1 MGHKINPVGFR
12 VGVGRGWNS
21 RWYANKK
28 DFSTYLLEDVAIRRY
43 LDKELK
49 EALISHI
56 DIERQ
61 KTDKGTNVTVI
72 SHVARPGVVIGQDGA
87 NVNRLTK
94 YLQKI
99 VKSGN
104 FKLDVVEVKAPDLDA
119 RLVALSI
126 AKELEQRASFR
137 TAQKKAIQRVK
148 KAGAKGVKTLVT
160 GRLGGAEIARGE
172 GYHEGIIPL
181 HTLRSDIDFAKVEA
195 HTTYGRLGVKV
206 WICRGDYD
214 TTAEA
219 NKDQD
224 KELIDE
230 PEAVNPAEGE

>member
-28 DFSTYLLEDVAIRRY
+28 DFSTYLLEDISIRKY

-61 KTDKGTNVTVI
+61 KTDKGTNVNVI
-72 SHVARPGVVIGQDGA
+72 THVARPGVVIGQDGA

-94 YLQKI
+94 YLQKL
-99 VKSGN
+99 VKTGT
-104 FKLDVVEVKAPDLDA
+104 FKLDVLEVKAPDLDA

-126 AKELEQRASFR
+126 AKELEARASFR

-148 KAGAKGVKTLVT
+148 KAGAKGIKTLVT
-160 GRLGGAEIARGE
+160 GRLGGSEIARSE
-172 GYHEGIIPL
+172 GYHDGIIPL

-214 TTAEA
+214 VNVSAHTNQE
-219 NKDQD
+219 

-230 PEAVNPAEGE
+230 PEAVKVAEGE

>member
-12 VGVGRGWNS
+12 VGIGRGWNS

-28 DFSTYLLEDVAIRRY
+28 DFSTFLLEDIAVRRY
-43 LDKELK
+43 LDKELA
-49 EALISHI
+49 EALVAHI

-61 KTDKGTNVTVI
+61 KTDKGFNVTVI
-72 SHVARPGVVIGQDGA
+72 CHVARPGVVIGQDGA

-99 VKSGN
+99 VKSGTL
-104 FKLDVVEVKAPDLDA
+104 KLDVLEVKAPDLDA

-148 KAGAKGVKTLVT
+148 KAGAKGIKTMVT

-214 TTAEA
+214 TTAQNTNQE
-219 NKDQD
+219 

-230 PEAVNPAEGE
+230 PEAVSPVQGE

>member
-12 VGVGRGWNS
+12 VGIGRGWSS

-28 DFSTYLLEDVAIRRY
+28 DFSTFLLEDIKIREY
-43 LDKELK
+43 LEKEIK

-61 KTDKGTNVTVI
+61 KLDKGTNVNVI
-72 SHVARPGVVIGQDGA
+72 AHVASPGVVIGQNGE

-94 YLQKI
+94 YLEKI
-99 VKSGN
+99 I
-104 FKLDVVEVKAPDLDA
+104 KLGTLKLSIQAVTVPDLDA
-119 RLVALSI
+119 RLVAMSI
-126 AKELEQRASFR
+126 AKELEARASFR
-137 TAQKKAIQRVK
+137 TAQKKAIMRVK

-206 WICRGDYD
+206 WICRGDYIIS
-214 TTAEA
+214 EKP
-219 NKDQD
+219 NED

-230 PEAVNPAEGE
+230 PEVPAPTEGE

>member
-21 RWYANKK
+21 RSYANKK
-28 DFSTYLLEDVAIRRY
+28 DFSTFLLEDVAIRRY

-61 KTDKGTNVTVI
+61 KTDKGTNVKVI

-214 TTAEA
+214 TTAQA
-219 NKDQD
+219 NNGQD

>member
-12 VGVGRGWNS
+12 VGVGRGWNA

-28 DFSTYLLEDVAIRRY
+28 DFSTYLLEDIAIRRY

-49 EALISHI
+49 EALLSHI

-61 KTDKGTNVTVI
+61 KTDKGTNVNVI
-72 SHVARPGVVIGQDGA
+72 CHVARPGVVIGQDGA

-94 YLQKI
+94 YLQKL
-99 VKSGN
+99 VKTGN

-148 KAGAKGVKTLVT
+148 KAGAKGVKTMVT

-214 TTAEA
+214 NTVKST
-219 NKDQD
+219 DQE

>member
-94 YLQKI
+94 HLQKI

-214 TTAEA
+214 TTAQA
-219 NKDQD
+219 NNGQE

>member
-1 MGHKINPVGFR
+1 V
-12 VGVGRGWNS
+12 
-21 RWYANKK
+21 
-28 DFSTYLLEDVAIRRY
+28 
-43 LDKELK
+43 
-49 EALISHI
+49 
-56 DIERQ
+56 
-61 KTDKGTNVTVI
+61 KTGT
-72 SHVARPGVVIGQDGA
+72 
-87 NVNRLTK
+87 
-94 YLQKI
+94 
-99 VKSGN
+99 
-104 FKLDVVEVKAPDLDA
+104 FKLDVLEVKAPDLDA

-148 KAGAKGVKTLVT
+148 KAGAKGIKTMVT

-214 TTAEA
+214 TTAQNTNQE
-219 NKDQD
+219 

-230 PEAVNPAEGE
+230 PEAVNPAQGE

>member
-28 DFSTYLLEDVAIRRY
+28 DFSTFLLEDVAIRRY

-61 KTDKGTNVTVI
+61 KTDKGTNVKVI

-206 WICRGDYD
+206 WMVIMVYKRP
-214 TTAEA
+214 
-219 NKDQD
+219 
-224 KELIDE
+224 KEIMCLIDKSNQR
-230 PEAVNPAEGE
+230 VLS

>member
-214 TTAEA
+214 TTAQA
-219 NKDQD
+219 NNGQE

>member
-61 KTDKGTNVTVI
+61 KTDKGTNVTVLA
-72 SHVARPGVVIGQDGA
+72 HVARPGVVIGQDGA

-214 TTAEA
+214 TTAQA
-219 NKDQD
+219 NNGQE

>member
-214 TTAEA
+214 TTAQA
-219 NKDQD
+219 NNGQD

>member
-12 VGVGRGWNS
+12 VGIGRGWNS

-28 DFSTYLLEDVAIRRY
+28 DFSTFLLEDIAVRRY

-49 EALISHI
+49 EALVAHI

-61 KTDKGTNVTVI
+61 KTDKGFNVTVI
-72 SHVARPGVVIGQDGA
+72 CHVARPGVVIGQDGA

-99 VKSGN
+99 VKSGT
-104 FKLDVVEVKAPDLDA
+104 FKLDVLEVKAPDLDA

-148 KAGAKGVKTLVT
+148 KAGAKGIKTMVT

-214 TTAEA
+214 TTAQNTNQE
-219 NKDQD
+219 

-230 PEAVNPAEGE
+230 PEAVSPVQGE

>member
-1 MGHKINPVGFR
+1 MGHKVNPVGFR

-28 DFSTYLLEDVAIRRY
+28 DFASFLLEDIKIRQY
-43 LDKELK
+43 LDGELK
-49 EALISHI
+49 EALLSRIE
-56 DIERQ
+56 IERQ
-61 KTDKGTNVTVI
+61 KTDRGTNVNVLC
-72 SHVARPGVVIGQDGA
+72 HVARPGVVIGQDGA

-94 YLQKI
+94 YLNKI
-99 VKSGN
+99 VKSGTL
-104 FKLDVVEVKAPDLDA
+104 KLDVIEVKSPDLDA

-126 AKELEQRASFR
+126 AKELEARASFR

-148 KAGAKGVKTLVT
+148 KAGAKGVKTLVM

-172 GYHEGIIPL
+172 GYHDGIIPL

-214 TTAEA
+214 NRPVLTGER
-219 NKDQD
+219 D
-224 KELIDE
+224 LIDE
-230 PEAVNPAEGE
+230 PETATEQGE

>member
-12 VGVGRGWNS
+12 VGVGRGWNA

-28 DFSTYLLEDVAIRRY
+28 DFSTFLLEDIAIRKY

-49 EALISHI
+49 EALLSHI
-56 DIERQ
+56 DVERQ
-61 KTDKGTNVTVI
+61 KTDKGTNVNVLCY
-72 SHVARPGVVIGQDGA
+72 VARPGVVIGQDGA

-94 YLQKI
+94 YLQKL
-99 VKSGN
+99 VKSGT
-104 FKLDVVEVKAPDLDA
+104 FKLDVIEVKAPDLDA

-148 KAGAKGVKTLVT
+148 KAGAKGVKTMVT

-172 GYHEGIIPL
+172 GYHDGIIPL

-214 TTAEA
+214 TTAQSNPNLE
-219 NKDQD
+219 

-230 PEAVNPAEGE
+230 PEAVKVAEGE

>member
-12 VGVGRGWNS
+12 VGVGRGWNA

-28 DFSTYLLEDVAIRRY
+28 DFSTYLLEDIAIRRY

-49 EALISHI
+49 EALLSHI

-61 KTDKGTNVTVI
+61 KTDKGTNVNVI
-72 SHVARPGVVIGQDGA
+72 CHVARPGVVIGQDGA

-94 YLQKI
+94 YLQKL
-99 VKSGN
+99 VKTGN

-148 KAGAKGVKTLVT
+148 KAGAKGVKTMVT

-214 TTAEA
+214 NTAKTTGQE
-219 NKDQD
+219 

>member
-12 VGVGRGWNS
+12 VGVGRGWNA

-28 DFSTYLLEDVAIRRY
+28 DFSTYLLEDIAIRRY

-49 EALISHI
+49 EALLSHI

-61 KTDKGTNVTVI
+61 KTDKGTNVNVI
-72 SHVARPGVVIGQDGA
+72 CHVARPGVVIGQDGA

-94 YLQKI
+94 YLQKL
-99 VKSGN
+99 VKTGN

-148 KAGAKGVKTLVT
+148 KAGAKGVKTMVT

-172 GYHEGIIPL
+172 GYHDGIIPL

-214 TTAEA
+214 NTVKST
-219 NKDQD
+219 DQE

>member
-1 MGHKINPVGFR
+1 MGHKINPTGFR

-28 DFSTYLLEDVAIRRY
+28 DYSTYLLEDIAIRRY

-49 EALISHI
+49 EALVSHI

-61 KTDKGTNVTVI
+61 KTDKGTNVNVI
-72 SHVARPGVVIGQDGA
+72 CHVARPGVVIGQDGA

-94 YLQKI
+94 FLQKL
-99 VKSGN
+99 VKTGT
-104 FKLDVVEVKAPDLDA
+104 FKLDVLEVKSPDLDA

-148 KAGAKGVKTLVT
+148 KAGAKGVKTMVT

-172 GYHEGIIPL
+172 GYHDGTIPL

-195 HTTYGRLGVKV
+195 HMTYGRLGIKV

-214 TTAEA
+214 TTAAA
-219 NKDQD
+219 NPNQD

-230 PEAVNPAEGE
+230 PEAVNAKEGV

>member
-12 VGVGRGWNS
+12 VGIGRGWNS

-28 DFSTYLLEDVAIRRY
+28 DFSTYLLEDISIRKY

-49 EALISHI
+49 EALLSHI

-61 KTDKGTNVTVI
+61 KTDKGTNVNVI
-72 SHVARPGVVIGQDGA
+72 CHVARPGVVIGQDGA

-94 YLQKI
+94 YLLKI
-99 VKSGN
+99 VKTGT

-214 TTAEA
+214 TTAQATTNQE
-219 NKDQD
+219 

-230 PEAVNPAEGE
+230 PEAVKVAEGE

>member
-28 DFSTYLLEDVAIRRY
+28 DFASFLLEDIKIRQY
-43 LDKELK
+43 LDVELK
-49 EALISHI
+49 EALVSRIE
-56 DIERQ
+56 IERQ
-61 KTDKGTNVTVI
+61 KTDRGTNVNVLC
-72 SHVARPGVVIGQDGA
+72 HVARPGVVIGQDGA

-94 YLQKI
+94 HLNKV

-104 FKLDVVEVKAPDLDA
+104 LKLDVIEVKSPDLDA

-126 AKELEQRASFR
+126 AKELEARASFR

-148 KAGAKGVKTLVT
+148 RAGAKGVKTLVM

-172 GYHEGIIPL
+172 GYHDGIIPL

-214 TTAEA
+214 NRPVSSGER
-219 NKDQD
+219 
-224 KELIDE
+224 ELIDE
-230 PEAVNPAEGE
+230 PETASVEGE

>member
-12 VGVGRGWNS
+12 VGVGRGWNA

-28 DFSTYLLEDVAIRRY
+28 DFSTYLLEDIAIRRY

-49 EALISHI
+49 EALLSHI

-61 KTDKGTNVTVI
+61 KTDKGTNVNVI
-72 SHVARPGVVIGQDGA
+72 CHVARPGVVIGQDGA

-94 YLQKI
+94 YLQKL
-99 VKSGN
+99 VKTGN

-148 KAGAKGVKTLVT
+148 KAGAKGVKTMVT

-181 HTLRSDIDFAKVEA
+181 HTLRS
-195 HTTYGRLGVKV
+195 
-206 WICRGDYD
+206 
-214 TTAEA
+214 
-219 NKDQD
+219 
-224 KELIDE
+224 
-230 PEAVNPAEGE
+230 

>member
-72 SHVARPGVVIGQDGA
+72 AHVARPGVVIGQDGA

-99 VKSGN
+99 VKIGN
-104 FKLDVVEVKAPDLDA
+104 FKLDVLEVKAPDLDA

-214 TTAEA
+214 TTAQA
-219 NKDQD
+219 NNGQD

>member
-28 DFSTYLLEDVAIRRY
+28 DFSTFLLEDVAIRRY

-61 KTDKGTNVTVI
+61 KTDKGTNVKVI

-214 TTAEA
+214 TTTQA
-219 NKDQD
+219 NNGQD

>member
-12 VGVGRGWNS
+12 VGIGRGWNS

-28 DFSTYLLEDVAIRRY
+28 DFSTFLLEDIAVRRY
-43 LDKELK
+43 LDEQLK
-49 EALISHI
+49 EALVARI

-61 KTDKGTNVTVI
+61 KTDKGFKVTVI
-72 SHVARPGVVIGQDGA
+72 CHVARPGVVIGQDGA

-94 YLQKI
+94 YLSKL
-99 VKSGN
+99 VKTGTL
-104 FKLDVVEVKAPDLDA
+104 KLDVLEVKAPDLDA

-148 KAGAKGVKTLVT
+148 KAGAKGIKTMVT

-214 TTAEA
+214 TTAQNTNQE
-219 NKDQD
+219 

-230 PEAVNPAEGE
+230 PEAVNPAQGE

>member
-28 DFSTYLLEDVAIRRY
+28 DFSTFLLEDVAIRRY

-49 EALISHI
+49 EALISRI

-214 TTAEA
+214 TTAQA
-219 NKDQD
+219 NNGQD

>member
-72 SHVARPGVVIGQDGA
+72 SHVGRPGVVIGQDGA

-214 TTAEA
+214 TTAQA
-219 NKDQD
+219 NNGQD

>member
-12 VGVGRGWNS
+12 VGVGRGW
-21 RWYANKK
+21 
-28 DFSTYLLEDVAIRRY
+28 FSTFLLEDVAIRRY

-56 DIERQ
+56 DMERQ
-61 KTDKGTNVTVI
+61 KTDKGTNVKVI

-214 TTAEA
+214 TTAQA
-219 NKDQD
+219 NNGQD

>member
-12 VGVGRGWNS
+12 VGIGRGWNS

-28 DFSTYLLEDVAIRRY
+28 DFSTFLLEDIAIRRY
-43 LDKELK
+43 LDEQLK
-49 EALISHI
+49 EALVAHI

-61 KTDKGTNVTVI
+61 KTDKGFKVTVI
-72 SHVARPGVVIGQDGA
+72 CHVARPGVVIGQDGA

-94 YLQKI
+94 YLQKL
-99 VKSGN
+99 VKTGT
-104 FKLDVVEVKAPDLDA
+104 FKLDVLEVKAPDLDA

-148 KAGAKGVKTLVT
+148 KAGAKGIKTMVT

-214 TTAEA
+214 TTAQNTNQE
-219 NKDQD
+219 

-230 PEAVNPAEGE
+230 PEAVNPAQGE

>member
-12 VGVGRGWNS
+12 VGIGRGWNS

-28 DFSTYLLEDVAIRRY
+28 DFSTYLLEDISIRKY

-49 EALISHI
+49 EALLSHI

-61 KTDKGTNVTVI
+61 KTDKGTNVNVI
-72 SHVARPGVVIGQDGA
+72 CHVARPGVVIGQDGA

-94 YLQKI
+94 YLQKL
-99 VKSGN
+99 VKSGT

-148 KAGAKGVKTLVT
+148 KAGAKGIKTMVT

-172 GYHEGIIPL
+172 GYHDGIIPL

-214 TTAEA
+214 QTAQASNQE
-219 NKDQD
+219 

-230 PEAVNPAEGE
+230 PEAVKVAEGE

>member
-12 VGVGRGWNS
+12 VGVGRGWSS

-28 DFSTYLLEDVAIRRY
+28 DFSTFLLEDIKIREY
-43 LDKELK
+43 LEKEIK

-61 KTDKGTNVTVI
+61 KLDKGTKVNVI
-72 SHVARPGVVIGQDGA
+72 AHVAAPGIVIGQNGE
-87 NVNRLTK
+87 NVNRITK
-94 YLQKI
+94 HLEKI
-99 VKSGN
+99 I
-104 FKLDVVEVKAPDLDA
+104 KLGTLKLSIQAVAVPDLDA
-119 RLVALSI
+119 RLVAMSI
-126 AKELEQRASFR
+126 AKELEARASFR
-137 TAQKKAIQRVK
+137 TAQKKAIMRVK

-172 GYHEGIIPL
+172 GYHDGIIPL

-206 WICRGDYD
+206 WICRGDYI
-214 TTAEA
+214 TTEA
-219 NKDQD
+219 TNED

-230 PEAVNPAEGE
+230 PEVATATEGE

>member
-12 VGVGRGWNS
+12 VGIGRGWNS

-28 DFSTYLLEDVAIRRY
+28 DFSTYLLEDISIRKY

-49 EALISHI
+49 EALLSHI

-61 KTDKGTNVTVI
+61 KTDKGTNVNVI
-72 SHVARPGVVIGQDGA
+72 CHVARPGVVIGQDGA

-94 YLQKI
+94 YLQKL
-99 VKSGN
+99 VKSGT

-148 KAGAKGVKTLVT
+148 KAGAKGIKTMVT

-214 TTAEA
+214 QTAQASNQE
-219 NKDQD
+219 

-230 PEAVNPAEGE
+230 PEAVKVAEGE